1 MKLRHIM
8 IVLKKELKDIFR
20 DKKTIFASIVVPML
34 MLPLMFSFMGYGT
47 KQLEED
53 SKKVVPI
60 AIVGGAESVFVEY
73 LKNSPLFNVI
83 QTNDT
88 EQDIKDNKI
97 KAAIYVPDNF
107 DQTVSKNELAE
118 ITIEY
123 DDTSQQ
129 SLNAFST
136 IRAAIASYSEM
147 IVANRLSALNL
158 NQSILQVVEIQ
169 ERSATPDK
177 GGFGFLMFSM
187 LLPLMLT
194 MWSSVSGMPAAT
206 DLGAGEKER
215 GTLEPL
221 LTTQP
226 KRMSLLMGK
235 YLAVTIAA
243 LLGTVASFSGFLLSM
258 KLNPGML
265 GTAKGLGGTSI
276 IVIMLTCIGLS
287 LIFSALQLA
296 VSVYARS
303 FKEASTYL
311 SPLAIIILMPS
322 YLTMLIDAK
331 AIPSIY
337 FHIPLLNAVCIIK
350 EVVAGVFNM
359 QHIIIVLLWSLVY
372 IAFSMLFAL
381 SMFKKESVVFRV

>member
-1 MKLRHIM
+1 MKLKHIL
-8 IVLKKELKDIFR
+8 IVLKKELIDIFR
-20 DKKTIFASIVVPML
+20 DKKTIFASIIVPIIL
-34 MLPLMFSFMGYGT
+34 LPLLFSVMGYGT
-47 KQLEED
+47 KQLEEN
-53 SKKVVPI
+53 SKKVIPI
-60 AIVGGAESVFVEY
+60 SINGGSSSLAEY
-73 LKNSPLFNVI
+73 LKNSPLFEIVAVEDYT
-83 QTNDT
+83 QAV
-88 EQDIKDNKI
+88 KDNKI
-97 KAAIYVPDNF
+97 KAVIHIPENF
-107 DQTVSKNELAE
+107 DDSIKTANPASITV
-118 ITIEY
+118 EY

-136 IRAAIASYSEM
+136 IKSAIAGYSDKVV
-147 IVANRLSALNL
+147 IDRLNALNL
-158 NQSILQVVEIQ
+158 NESILKVVDIQ
-169 ERSATPDK
+169 EKSATPDK

-187 LLPLMLT
+187 MLPMMLT
-194 MWSSVSGMPAAT
+194 MWSAVSGMPAAI

-221 LTTQP
+221 LTTKP

-243 LLGTVASFSGFLLSM
+243 LMGTAASFIGFLISM
-258 KLNPGML
+258 KMNPNML
-265 GTAKGLGGTSI
+265 GTSKGLEPSSI
-276 IVIMLTCIGLS
+276 FIIMLTCIGLS
-287 LIFSALQLA
+287 MIFSALQLA

-322 YLTMLIDAK
+322 YLTMLIDSK

-350 EVVAGVFNM
+350 EVIVGVFNM
-359 QHIIIVLLWSLVY
+359 QHIVIVLVWSLFY
-372 IAFSMLFAL
+372 IAFSMIFAL